1 MASTYF
7 IDNTTPIVSSWLN
20 DVNNYVYGTAPAT
33 KNRASITATSGQ
45 TVFTVPFTFVA
56 GSLDLTIYING
67 VYQILGSSYVE
78 NNNNTVTFSSA
89 VPVTAV
95 VTFVG

>member
-20 DVNNYVYGTAPAT
+20 DVNNYVYGGGPAT
-33 KNRASITATSGQ
+33 RNRASITATSGQ

-56 GSLDLTIYING
+56 GSLDLSIYING
-67 VYQILGSSYVE
+67 VYQVLGSSYVE
-78 NNNNTVTFSSA
+78 NNDNTVTFSAA